1 MASNTDWARTIGT
14 TLVNH
19 LKEEELTTFRKFKV
33 FAALEANGKVAMNQG
48 GRGFDWQVRFKNQ
61 PVTSNN
67 GESPRIFARHNL
79 WQRANL
85 PYRGYSVTDMVSKR
99 EMLENRGAQAL
110 IDVAGKMAS
119 RLQESMEQHLSSE
132 VYVDGNAT
140 GNENRWHGLESL
152 FAYDGTINVSTGAK
166 RGTGT
171 SPGSSSAPDPFA
183 YPSDVYAGLNTD
195 LGYLAGS
202 LKPISPTPSKN
213 SWPLVPADPE
223 YDYYSP
229 IICNYT
235 STYFAGSTGT
245 SLAASWQGNCVEAIR
260 EAVNHAKRNDTKEN
274 QIDMI
279 LVDRALYIQFLNR
292 LDARE
297 RAIVSKSNG
306 LRSYGFGDVVE
317 LDGIEVSTEYAVPP
331 GVGYGLSIGNMEMKC
346 MEGQLMTAEGPFYN
360 EELQSHRYAVSV
372 LANIKMKSPRNFIKF
387 AAIA

>member
-61 PVTSNN
+61 PVTANN
-67 GESPRIFARHNL
+67 GESPRVFARHNL
-79 WQRANL
+79 WQRATL
-85 PYRGYSVTDMVSKR
+85 PYRGYSVTDQVTKR

-119 RLQESMEQHLSSE
+119 RLQESMEQYLSSE
-132 VYVDGNAT
+132 IYVDGNAT
-140 GNENRWHGLESL
+140 GNENRFHGLESI
-152 FAYDGTINVSTGAK
+152 FAYAGSVNVGDGSQ
-166 RGTGT
+166 RGGSG
-171 SPGSSSAPDPFA
+171 SPSVNAGDPFLW
-183 YPSDVYAGLNTD
+183 PKDTYAGLETA
-195 LGYLAGS
+195 LGALAGS
-202 LKPISPTPSKN
+202 QRTLSPAPTNN

-229 IICNYT
+229 LICNYK
-235 STYFAGSTGT
+235 STYFQGLGGT
-245 SLAASWQGNCVEAIR
+245 LAATWQGNCIEAIR
-260 EAVNHAKRNDTKEN
+260 EAVNHAKRNDTREN
-274 QIDMI
+274 AIDMI
-279 LVDRALYIQFLNR
+279 LLDRALYIQFLNR

-306 LRSYGFGDVVE
+306 LRSYGFSDVVE
-317 LDGIEVSTEYAVPP
+317 LDGIEVSTEYAVTP
-331 GVGYGLSIGNMEMKC
+331 GCGYGLSIGNMELKC

-372 LANIKMKSPRNFIKF
+372 LANIKLKSPRNFIKW
-387 AAIA
+387 IGV

>member
-48 GRGFDWQVRFKNQ
+48 GRGFDWQVRFQ
-61 PVTSNN
+61 PHPVTPTN
-67 GESPRIFARHNL
+67 GESPRIFARHPL

-85 PYRGYSVTDMVSKR
+85 PYRGYSVTDQVSKR

-119 RLQESMEQHLSSE
+119 RLQESMEQYLASE
-132 VYVDGNAT
+132 VYVDGNLT
-140 GNENRWHGLESL
+140 GNEDRFHGLESIVG
-152 FAYDGTINVSTGAK
+152 YNGTINVNTGAQ
-166 RGTGT
+166 R
-171 SPGSSSAPDPFA
+171 SANAADPFA
-183 YPSDVYAGLNTD
+183 SPNDVYAGLNTD
-195 LGYLAGS
+195 LGYLAGG
-202 LKPISPTPSKN
+202 LKPPVLSSKY

-274 QIDMI
+274 AIDMV
-279 LVDRALYIQFLNR
+279 LLDRSLYIQFLNR

-331 GVGYGLSIGNMEMKC
+331 GVGYGLSIGNMELKC

-372 LANIKMKSPRNFIKF
+372 LANIKLKSPRNFIKW

>member
-85 PYRGYSVTDMVSKR
+85 PYRGYSVTDQVTKR

-119 RLQESMEQHLSSE
+119 RLQESMEQHLASE

-140 GNENRWHGLESL
+140 GNENRFHGLESI
-152 FAYDGTINVSTGAK
+152 FGYNGTINVSTGAQ
-166 RGTGT
+166 R
-171 SPGSSSAPDPFA
+171 AANAADPFA
-183 YPSDVYAGLNTD
+183 SPSDVYAGLNTD

-235 STYFAGSTGT
+235 STYFGGQNAT
-245 SLAASWQGNCVEAIR
+245 WKDQCIEAMR
-260 EAVNHAKRNDTKEN
+260 EAVNHAKRNDTREN

-279 LVDRALYIQFLNR
+279 LLDRALYIQFLNR

-331 GVGYGLSIGNMEMKC
+331 GVGYGLSIGNLELKC
-346 MEGQLMTAEGPFYN
+346 MEGQMMTAEGPFYN

-372 LANIKMKSPRNFIKF
+372 LANIKMKSPRNFVKW